1 MSGPVLFALG
11 SIGSAVG
18 ILAGAAASAVRRV
31 DLYRWAAGRQPGASA
46 AANLL
51 HAPDRI
57 VRTAKALATAGV
69 VLVGTGLAAA
79 VARVPVLLQIALVAL
94 VAVPLLLVLG
104 YAVPRALGRR
114 WPEGIVRRTVP
125 WLQRLAGVLS
135 PVYLR
140 GLVSAEEG
148 EEQKPESLSSDV
160 APGPELELTAL
171 SGVVAFTERPLRE
184 VMTPRTEIVAVREG
198 ASVEDVARRFM
209 EAGYSRLP
217 LYRESLDNV
226 VGMVYAFDLLK
237 ITPGAVMPVRPIAT
251 APASK
256 RSAELLFEMQRDRRQ
271 VAIVLDEFGGT
282 AGMVTLEDLL
292 EELLGE
298 IFDEHDG
305 STEAA
310 SAARRTLEAPGTV
323 PVEDVEAGFGVALPH
338 AAETVG
344 GMLARL
350 VGRIPVAGERF
361 AVGGL
366 EFDVLAANPNRVER
380 VFIRRTPVSA
390 VRLEQGEA
398 E

>member
-1 MSGPVLFALG
+1 M
-11 SIGSAVG
+11 G
-18 ILAGAAASAVRRV
+18 IVAGAAASAVRRV
-31 DLYRWAAGRQPGASA
+31 DLYRWAAGRQPGATA

-51 HAPDRI
+51 HAPDRL

-79 VARVPVLLQIALVAL
+79 VARVPVLLQVALVAL

-114 WPEGIVRRTVP
+114 WPDGIVQRTVP

-140 GLVSAEEG
+140 GPVGAGEG
-148 EEQKPESLSSDV
+148 EPEAEDRPSDLS
-160 APGPELELTAL
+160 PGPELELTAL

-184 VMTPRTEIVAVREG
+184 VMTPRTEIVAVPEG
-198 ASVEDVARRFM
+198 ASVEDVARLFM

-226 VGMVYAFDLLK
+226 IGMVYAFDLLK
-237 ITPGAVMPVRPIAT
+237 ITPGAAMPVRPIAT

-305 STEAA
+305 SAAEA
-310 SAARRTLEAPGTV
+310 SAARRVLEAPGAV
-323 PVEDVEAGFGVALPH
+323 PVEDVETGFGVALPH

-344 GMLARL
+344 GMLAHL
-350 VGRIPVAGERF
+350 AGRIPAAGERF
-361 AVGGL
+361 AVGEL

-380 VFIRRTPVSA
+380 VFIRRAPVSSI
-390 VRLEQGEA
+390 RLEQGGTE
-398 E
+398 